1 MGGWNAPGRK
11 VGSRSRLVRSS
22 SGLVRRLAELSL
34 GFADNNLKN
43 PPPRVVVVRFSSL
56 FLDGVS
62 GGEEGVGETVVVR
75 EGRRWAWVGV
85 VRSLSFLIV
94 RVSAGAME

>member
-1 MGGWNAPGRK
+1 
-11 VGSRSRLVRSS
+11 VRPSA
-22 SGLVRRLAELSL
+22 GFVRRLAEVSL
-34 GFADNNLKN
+34 GFAVNNLKN

-75 EGRRWAWVGV
+75 DGGRWAWVDV
-85 VRSLSFLIV
+85 VTSLSFLMV
-94 RVSAGAME
+94 RVSAGDME